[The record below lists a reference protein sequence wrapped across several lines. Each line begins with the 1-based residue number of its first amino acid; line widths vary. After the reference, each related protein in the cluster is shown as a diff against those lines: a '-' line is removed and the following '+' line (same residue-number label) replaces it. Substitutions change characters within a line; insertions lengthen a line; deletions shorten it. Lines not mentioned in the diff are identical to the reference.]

1 MPCAAGPPKAEV
13 KSRPKSVALPVKEL
27 LRYFEA
33 PGVPPP
39 PSSRVGD
46 PKLKQRASQPF
57 KLTDLWKYGTFAAWK
72 GASGPCGHGPLLR
85 GPRAARTLRPL
96 TDHCGA
102 AVSEVVAAVISHQL
116 RGPLKP
122 SWGIEMTIL
131 TCLMRDVSRHSH
143 LADIVRGLLSR
154 N

>member
-1 MPCAAGPPKAEV
+1 MTWTIPLLSGRCEKEPADDDAAPCAVGPPKAEV

-72 GASGPCGHGPLLR
+72 GASPRPPAASAALAPPGPLLR
-85 GPRAARTLRPL
+85 GPARLP
-96 TDHCGA
+96 
-102 AVSEVVAAVISHQL
+102 
-116 RGPLKP
+116 
-122 SWGIEMTIL
+122 
-131 TCLMRDVSRHSH
+131 HS
-143 LADIVRGLLSR
+143 ARC
-154 N
+154 